1 MEEEF
6 AKLIILGP
14 SVREFVSQPFGKHVG
29 GGGRGKILKRVPE
42 KLRAFRA
49 LYLNHARQGME
60 TTKRSNQNWFERSI
74 LLTEFDAV
82 ERGLL
87 IENSLD
93 Q

>member
-1 MEEEF
+1 M
-6 AKLIILGP
+6 
-14 SVREFVSQPFGKHVG
+14 VSQPFGNTWEKVEE
-29 GGGRGKILKRVPE
+29 GKILNRVPE

-49 LYLNHARQGME
+49 LYLNHVRQGME